1 MAATGAIDHGHDP
14 SVPIAPNVPVMGVLL
29 TATAKDPRLEAG
41 TLCSVMVV
49 GLAGN

>member
-1 MAATGAIDHGHDP
+1 MAATSTIDPGHDP

-29 TATAKDPRLEAG
+29 TVTAKDPRLEAS

-49 GLAGN
+49 GSAGD